1 MGLMGQWKIGAERE
15 RRTISLIELRCKK

>member
-15 RRTISLIELRCKK
+15 RRTISLI